1 MLLYYLTRRRYH
13 LVPSSQICQS
23 KEGQSTGCLSPLFDF
38 VLLILAMIC
47 LCSFFIVVKHFW
59 TLYCTK
65 ALYKNQ
71 LCVLVA
77 FMIIILSAL
86 VSQVLQTC
94 FFLKHMPLKQNVSK
108 SYHHDSIETVFQVVK
123 HFKTVHHACKLT
135 SSFNS
140 QYYLCF
146 TPFKKPQ
153 LLRNSATYP
162 EACFTGP

>member
-1 MLLYYLTRRRYH
+1 MLLYYLTRRCYH

-94 FFLKHMPLKQNVSK
+94 FFLKHMPLKPNVSK
-108 SYHHDSIETVFQVVK
+108 SYHHDSIDTVFQVVN
-123 HFKTVHHACKLT
+123 HF
-135 SSFNS
+135 
-140 QYYLCF
+140 Y
-146 TPFKKPQ
+146 
-153 LLRNSATYP
+153 NSASRM
-162 EACFTGP
+162 